1 VTVAAHEDTR
11 ARIRQVALE
20 LFAARGFEKTSLR
33 EIADRLG
40 VTKAALYYHFPSKD
54 ALLESQVAPLL
65 DEVDALLDDGEALR
79 AGVARQREFLERYL
93 DLLLGHRA
101 LIGWLVNDVAVLAH
115 PAVGLRAR
123 AQAQRIQ
130 ALLGGDA
137 VELAERV
144 RVTAALGAL
153 NSGVANFP
161 DTPSDDLRAPLLA
174 AARAVLGLRAGAR
187 RPGG

>member
-1 VTVAAHEDTR
+1 MTVAAHEDTR

-33 EIADRLG
+33 EIADRLS

-79 AGVARQREFLERYL
+79 AGVPRQREFLERYL

-137 VELAERV
+137 VDLAERV

-161 DTPSDDLRAPLLA
+161 GTPSDDLRAPLLA
-174 AARAVLGLRAGAR
+174 AARAVLGLRAGGR
-187 RPGG
+187 RSGG

>member
-79 AGVARQREFLERYL
+79 AGVPRQREFLERYL

-137 VELAERV
+137 VDLAERV

-161 DTPSDDLRAPLLA
+161 GTPSDDLRAPLLA
-174 AARAVLGLRAGAR
+174 AARAVLGLRAGGR